1 MFAYLIRRIGQSLLI
16 LFAMSLL
23 VFLAVYTLGN
33 PVDSLVSPDADQ
45 SVREAVVRQLGLDRP
60 LWQQYGIFLWNAV
73 HGDLGTSFVYGL
85 PAIDVI
91 LQRLPATL
99 ELAVMALILS
109 LAIGIPLGVLAGLRP
124 DGLLGRTIM
133 SGSILGF
140 SLPNFWIGLMLILV
154 FAVQLRLL
162 PSGGRGETVS
172 VFGVEWAF
180 LTLDGLRHM
189 ILPAFTLALY
199 KASLVVR
206 ICEAGTREVMAQ
218 DYIRFARGKG
228 LSPAR
233 IVCVHIL
240 KNILIPVVTIMGMEF
255 GALIAFAVVVE
266 SVFAYPG
273 MGKLLIDSINRLDRP
288 VIVAYLLTTT
298 MIFVIVNFA
307 VDLMYAALDPRIR
320 LSDEGAK

>member
-23 VFLAVYTLGN
+23 VFVAVYAIGN
-33 PVDSLVSPDADQ
+33 PVDSLLSPDADQ
-45 SVREAVVRQLGLDRP
+45 ADRAAAIRHLGLDRP
-60 LWQQYGIFLWNAV
+60 LYEQYALFLWNAV
-73 HGDLGTSFVYGL
+73 QGDLGKSFVYGL
-85 PAIDVI
+85 PATYVI
-91 LQRLPATL
+91 LERLPATL
-99 ELAVMALILS
+99 ELALMALVLS
-109 LAIGIPLGVLAGLRP
+109 LGLGIPLGVLAGLRP
-124 DGLLGRTIM
+124 NSAIGRTIM

-140 SLPNFWIGLMLILV
+140 SLPSFWIGLMLILV
-154 FAVQLRLL
+154 FAVQLRIL

-172 VFGVEWAF
+172 VFGVKLAAF
-180 LTLDGLRHM
+180 TLDGLRHM

-199 KASLVVR
+199 NASLVVR

-218 DYIRFARGKG
+218 DFIRFARGKG
-228 LSPAR
+228 LSPTR

-240 KNILIPVVTIMGMEF
+240 KNILIPVVTIVGMEF

-288 VIVAYLLTTT
+288 VIVTYLLTTT
-298 MIFVIVNFA
+298 LIFVIVNFA

-320 LSDEGAK
+320 LSDEGAT

>member
-23 VFLAVYTLGN
+23 VFVAVYAIGN
-33 PVDSLVSPDADQ
+33 PVDSLLSPDADQ
-45 SVREAVVRQLGLDRP
+45 ADRAAAIRHLGLDRP
-60 LWQQYGIFLWNAV
+60 LYEQYALFLWNAV
-73 HGDLGTSFVYGL
+73 QGDLGKSFVYGL
-85 PAIDVI
+85 PATYVI
-91 LQRLPATL
+91 LERLPATL
-99 ELAVMALILS
+99 ELALMALVLS
-109 LAIGIPLGVLAGLRP
+109 LGLGIPLGVLAGLRP
-124 DGLLGRTIM
+124 NSAIGRTIM

-140 SLPNFWIGLMLILV
+140 SLPSFWIGLMLILV
-154 FAVQLRLL
+154 FAVQLRIL

-172 VFGVEWAF
+172 IFGVKLAAF
-180 LTLDGLRHM
+180 TLDGLRHM

-199 KASLVVR
+199 NASLVVR

-218 DYIRFARGKG
+218 DFIRFARGKG
-228 LSPAR
+228 LSPTR

-240 KNILIPVVTIMGMEF
+240 KNILIPVVTIVGMEF

-288 VIVAYLLTTT
+288 VIVTYLLTTT
-298 MIFVIVNFA
+298 LIFVIVNFA

-320 LSDEGAK
+320 LSDEGAT

>member
-1 MFAYLIRRIGQSLLI
+1 MFAYLIRRVGQSLLI

-33 PVDSLVSPDADQ
+33 PVDSLVNPDADQ
-45 SVREAVVRQLGLDRP
+45 ADRAAVVRQLGLDRP
-60 LWQQYGIFLWNAV
+60 LWQQYGLFLWNAL
-73 HGDLGTSFVYGL
+73 HGDLGISFVYGL

-91 LQRLPATL
+91 LQRLPATM
-99 ELAVMALILS
+99 ELAVMALLMS
-109 LAIGIPLGVLAGLRP
+109 LGIGIPLGVMAGLRP
-124 DGLLGRTIM
+124 NSVVGRTIM

-154 FAVQLRLL
+154 FAVQLRIL

-180 LTLDGLRHM
+180 LTLDGLKHM

-199 KASLVVR
+199 KSSLVVR
-206 ICEAGTREVMAQ
+206 VCEAGTREVMAQ

-298 MIFVIVNFA
+298 LIFVIVNFV
-307 VDLMYAALDPRIR
+307 VDLLYAALDPRIR
-320 LSDEGAK
+320 LSDEGAS

>member
-1 MFAYLIRRIGQSLLI
+1 VFAYLIRRIGQSLLI

-23 VFLAVYTLGN
+23 VFVAVYAIGN
-33 PVDSLVSPDADQ
+33 PVDSLLSPDADQ
-45 SVREAVVRQLGLDRP
+45 ADRAAAIRHLGLDRP
-60 LWQQYGIFLWNAV
+60 LYEQYALFLWNAV
-73 HGDLGTSFVYGL
+73 QGDLGKSFVYGL
-85 PAIDVI
+85 PATYVI
-91 LQRLPATL
+91 LERLPATL
-99 ELAVMALILS
+99 ELALMALVLS
-109 LAIGIPLGVLAGLRP
+109 LALGVPLGVLAGLRP
-124 DGLLGRTIM
+124 NSAIGRTIM

-140 SLPNFWIGLMLILV
+140 SLPSFWIGLMLILV
-154 FAVQLRLL
+154 FAVQLRIL

-172 VFGVEWAF
+172 IFGVKLAAF
-180 LTLDGLRHM
+180 TLDGLRHM

-199 KASLVVR
+199 NASLVVR

-218 DYIRFARGKG
+218 DFIRFARGKG
-228 LSPAR
+228 LSPTR

-240 KNILIPVVTIMGMEF
+240 KNILIPVVTIVGMEF

-288 VIVAYLLTTT
+288 VIVTYLLTTT
-298 MIFVIVNFA
+298 LIFVIVNFA

-320 LSDEGAK
+320 LSDEGAT

>member
-45 SVREAVVRQLGLDRP
+45 ADRAAVIRQLGLDRP
-60 LWQQYGIFLWNAV
+60 IWEQYGLFLWNAL

-85 PAIDVI
+85 PAVDVI
-91 LQRLPATL
+91 LMRLPATL
-99 ELAVMALILS
+99 ELAVMALLLS
-109 LAIGIPLGVLAGLRP
+109 LGIGIPLGVLAGLKP
-124 DGLLGRTIM
+124 DTLVGRTIM

-154 FAVQLRLL
+154 FAVQLRIL
-162 PSGGRGETVS
+162 PSGGRGETVT
-172 VFGVEWAF
+172 VFGVAWAF
-180 LTLDGLRHM
+180 LTLDGLKHM
-189 ILPAFTLALY
+189 LLPAFTLALY
-199 KASLVVR
+199 KSSLVVR
-206 ICEAGTREVMAQ
+206 ICEAGTREVMSQ

-233 IVCVHIL
+233 IVCVHVL

-298 MIFVIVNFA
+298 LIFVIVNFA

-320 LSDEGAK
+320 LSDEGAT

>member
-1 MFAYLIRRIGQSLLI
+1 VFAYLIRRIGQSLLI

-23 VFLAVYTLGN
+23 VFVAVYAIGN
-33 PVDSLVSPDADQ
+33 PVDSLLSPDADQ
-45 SVREAVVRQLGLDRP
+45 ADRAAAIRHLGLDRP
-60 LWQQYGIFLWNAV
+60 LYEQYALFLWNAV
-73 HGDLGTSFVYGL
+73 QGDLGKSFVYGL
-85 PAIDVI
+85 PATYVI
-91 LQRLPATL
+91 LERLPATL
-99 ELAVMALILS
+99 ELALMALVLS
-109 LAIGIPLGVLAGLRP
+109 LGLGIPLGVLAGLRP
-124 DGLLGRTIM
+124 NSAIGRTIM

-140 SLPNFWIGLMLILV
+140 SLPSFWIGLMLILV
-154 FAVQLRLL
+154 FAVQLRIL

-172 VFGVEWAF
+172 IFGVKLAAF
-180 LTLDGLRHM
+180 TLDGLRHM

-199 KASLVVR
+199 NASLVVR

-218 DYIRFARGKG
+218 DFIRFARGKG
-228 LSPAR
+228 LSPTR

-240 KNILIPVVTIMGMEF
+240 KNILIPVVTIVGMEF

-288 VIVAYLLTTT
+288 VIVTYLLTTT
-298 MIFVIVNFA
+298 LIFVIVNFA

-320 LSDEGAK
+320 LSDEGAT

>member
-1 MFAYLIRRIGQSLLI
+1 MFAYLIRRVGQSLLI

-23 VFLAVYTLGN
+23 VFLAVYAIGN

-45 SVREAVVRQLGLDRP
+45 ADRAAIIARMGLDRP
-60 LWQQYGIFLWNAV
+60 LYEQYGHFLWGAV

-85 PAIDVI
+85 PATDVI
-91 LQRLPATL
+91 LDRLPATL
-99 ELAVMALILS
+99 ELAVMALLLS
-109 LAIGIPLGVLAGLRP
+109 LLVGIPLGVLAGLRP
-124 DGLLGRTIM
+124 DSIAGRTIM

-154 FAVQLRLL
+154 FAVQLRIL
-162 PSGGRGETVS
+162 PSGGRGETVAI
-172 VFGVEWAF
+172 FGVQLAF

-189 ILPAFTLALY
+189 ILPAITLALY

-206 ICEAGTREVMAQ
+206 ICEAGTREVAAQ
-218 DYIRFARGKG
+218 DFIRFARGKG

-233 IVCVHIL
+233 IVSVHIL

-298 MIFVIVNFA
+298 LIFVIVNFA

-320 LSDEGAK
+320 LGDEGAT

>member
-45 SVREAVVRQLGLDRP
+45 ADRAAVIRQLGLDRP
-60 LWQQYGIFLWNAV
+60 IWEQYGLFLWNAL

-85 PAIDVI
+85 PAVDVI
-91 LQRLPATL
+91 LMRLPATL
-99 ELAVMALILS
+99 ELAVMALLFS

-124 DGLLGRTIM
+124 NSLVGRTIM

-154 FAVQLRLL
+154 FAVQLRIL

-172 VFGVEWAF
+172 VFGVAWAF
-180 LTLDGLRHM
+180 LTLDGLKHM
-189 ILPAFTLALY
+189 LLPAFTLALY
-199 KASLVVR
+199 KSSLVVR
-206 ICEAGTREVMAQ
+206 ICEAGTRDVMSQ

-298 MIFVIVNFA
+298 LIFVIVNFA

-320 LSDEGAK
+320 LSDEGAT

>member
-1 MFAYLIRRIGQSLLI
+1 MFAYLIRRVGQSLLI

-23 VFLAVYTLGN
+23 VFVAVYAIGN
-33 PVDSLVSPDADQ
+33 PVDSLLSPDADQ
-45 SVREAVVRQLGLDRP
+45 AERAAAIHHLGLDRP
-60 LWQQYGIFLWNAV
+60 LYQQYALFLWNAV
-73 HGDLGTSFVYGL
+73 QGDLGKSFVYGL
-85 PAIDVI
+85 PATQVI
-91 LQRLPATL
+91 LERLPATL

-109 LAIGIPLGVLAGLRP
+109 LGLGIPLGVMAGLRP
-124 DGLLGRTIM
+124 NSAVGRTIM

-154 FAVQLRLL
+154 FAVQLRIL
-162 PSGGRGETVS
+162 PSGGRGETVNI
-172 VFGVEWAF
+172 FGVKLAAF
-180 LTLDGLRHM
+180 TLDGLRHM

-199 KASLVVR
+199 NASLVVR

-218 DYIRFARGKG
+218 DFIRFARGKG
-228 LSPAR
+228 LSPTR

-240 KNILIPVVTIMGMEF
+240 KNILIPVVTIVGMEF

-273 MGKLLIDSINRLDRP
+273 MGKLLIDLINRLDRP
-288 VIVAYLLTTT
+288 VIVAYLLATTI
-298 MIFVIVNFA
+298 IFVIVNFA

-320 LSDEGAK
+320 LSDEGAT

>member
-1 MFAYLIRRIGQSLLI
+1 MFAYLIRRVGQSLLI

-33 PVDSLVSPDADQ
+33 PVDSLVNPDADQ
-45 SVREAVVRQLGLDRP
+45 ADRAAVVRQLGLDRP
-60 LWQQYGIFLWNAV
+60 LWAQYGLFLWNAV
-73 HGDLGTSFVYGL
+73 QGDLGTSFVYGL
-85 PAIDVI
+85 PAVDVI

-109 LAIGIPLGVLAGLRP
+109 LGIGIPLGVLAGLRP
-124 DGLLGRTIM
+124 NSLVGRTIM

-154 FAVQLRLL
+154 FAVQLKLL
-162 PSGGRGETVS
+162 PSGGRGETIS

-180 LTLDGLRHM
+180 LTLDGLKHM
-189 ILPAFTLALY
+189 LLPAFTLALY
-199 KASLVVR
+199 KSSLVVR
-206 ICEAGTREVMAQ
+206 ICEAGTREVVSQ

-228 LSPAR
+228 LGPAR
-233 IVCVHIL
+233 IVGVHIL

-288 VIVAYLLTTT
+288 VIVAYMLTTT
-298 MIFVIVNFA
+298 LIFVIVNFA

-320 LSDEGAK
+320 LSDEAAR

>member
-1 MFAYLIRRIGQSLLI
+1 VFAYLIRRIGQSLLI

-23 VFLAVYTLGN
+23 VFVAVYAIGN
-33 PVDSLVSPDADQ
+33 PVDSLLSPDADQ
-45 SVREAVVRQLGLDRP
+45 ADRAAAIRHLGLDRP
-60 LWQQYGIFLWNAV
+60 LYEQYALFLWNAV
-73 HGDLGTSFVYGL
+73 QGDLGKSFVYGL
-85 PAIDVI
+85 PATYVI
-91 LQRLPATL
+91 LERLPATL
-99 ELAVMALILS
+99 ELALMALVLS
-109 LAIGIPLGVLAGLRP
+109 LGLGVPLGVLAGLRP
-124 DGLLGRTIM
+124 NSAIGRTIM

-140 SLPNFWIGLMLILV
+140 SLPSFWIGLMLILV
-154 FAVQLRLL
+154 FAVQLRIL

-172 VFGVEWAF
+172 IFGVKLAAF
-180 LTLDGLRHM
+180 TLDGLRHM

-199 KASLVVR
+199 NASLVVR

-218 DYIRFARGKG
+218 DFIRFARAKG
-228 LSPAR
+228 LSPTR

-240 KNILIPVVTIMGMEF
+240 KNILIPVVTIVGMEF

-288 VIVAYLLTTT
+288 VIVTYLLTTT
-298 MIFVIVNFA
+298 LIFVIVNFA

-320 LSDEGAK
+320 LSDEGAT

>member
-1 MFAYLIRRIGQSLLI
+1 MFAYLIRRVGQSLLI

-33 PVDSLVSPDADQ
+33 PVDSLVNPDADQ
-45 SVREAVVRQLGLDRP
+45 ADRAAVVRQLGLDRP
-60 LWQQYGIFLWNAV
+60 LWQQYGLFLWNAL
-73 HGDLGTSFVYGL
+73 HGDLGISFVYGL

-91 LQRLPATL
+91 LQRLPATM
-99 ELAVMALILS
+99 ELAVMALLMS
-109 LAIGIPLGVLAGLRP
+109 LGIGIPLGVMAGLRP
-124 DGLLGRTIM
+124 NSVVGRTIM

-154 FAVQLRLL
+154 FAVQLRIL

-172 VFGVEWAF
+172 VLGVEWAF
-180 LTLDGLRHM
+180 LTLDGLKHM

-199 KASLVVR
+199 KSSLVVR
-206 ICEAGTREVMAQ
+206 VCEAGTREVMAQ

-298 MIFVIVNFA
+298 MIFVIVNFV
-307 VDLMYAALDPRIR
+307 VDLLYAALDPRIR
-320 LSDEGAK
+320 LSDEGAS